1 MCFSY
6 HFSSARQKPP
16 RKANGSTLS
25 THGDSNNPFFDDK
38 IEDQSLHELEG
49 ENGGHESKP
58 REDIVLPEWLLELPE
73 DLEVSVLYFSSI
85 FFQDLHC
92 PTLHSI
98 LKSTKKSHWTNALV
112 S

>member
-1 MCFSY
+1 M
-6 HFSSARQKPP
+6 
-16 RKANGSTLS
+16 
-25 THGDSNNPFFDDK
+25 
-38 IEDQSLHELEG
+38 HELEG

-112 S
+112 SKFKMIQEKFYRF